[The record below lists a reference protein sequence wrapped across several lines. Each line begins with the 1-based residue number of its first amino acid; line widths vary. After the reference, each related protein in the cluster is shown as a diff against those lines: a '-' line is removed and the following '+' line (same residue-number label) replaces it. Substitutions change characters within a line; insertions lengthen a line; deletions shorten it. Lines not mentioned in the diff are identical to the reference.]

1 MGRALHERQSW
12 TVTVP
17 CFPFAGTT
25 SSAPVTRLLMC
36 RYVSDQVSLERPLL
50 WRTIVPLKWPEAFVT
65 FTDWSFAACFAVS
78 RAVIFTAVAC
88 LAPAT
93 PASAANPIAHE
104 MSVSSVRF
112 ILIPHLVGPL
122 RTVAMSLV
130 HPGGGLP
137 SGTAKSMLWKRF
149 GRRVPS

>member
-1 MGRALHERQSW
+1 MRFFFVETITQAVRVSSAFVDGFKMGLMTPWAAALHERQSW

-50 WRTIVPLKWPEAFVT
+50 CRTNVPLKWPEAFVT

-93 PASAANPIAHE
+93 PASAASPITHE
-104 MSVSSVRF
+104 MSVSKVRF
-112 ILIPHLVGPL
+112 ILN
-122 RTVAMSLV
+122 RTWS
-130 HPGGGLP
+130 GLF
-137 SGTAKSMLWKRF
+137 AQ
-149 GRRVPS
+149 